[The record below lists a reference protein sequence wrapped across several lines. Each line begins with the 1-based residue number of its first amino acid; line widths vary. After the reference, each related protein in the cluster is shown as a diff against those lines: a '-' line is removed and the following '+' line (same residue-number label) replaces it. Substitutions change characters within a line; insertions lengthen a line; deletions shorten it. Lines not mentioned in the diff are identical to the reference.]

1 MVIRIASLVILVI
14 VGIFLS
20 NGCSSKQNEIEFE
33 DEQIYTVEIDS
44 INLYI
49 ETSASMGG
57 YFQKDAEFKTIVSDL
72 SAKLHNN
79 IKPLSIWFIAEEKTK
94 YPNEV
99 SHFSADIAT
108 TRIADQKSSQIHK
121 IIEEISANTDST
133 SVSLFVSDCILSF
146 PDEEIRKNP
155 EINKYEAPNAL
166 KNNIFT
172 TFSSLKRR
180 NLTASVY
187 AFTSKFYGTYYDY
200 GNRKTTLN
208 GENRPFYIWVI
219 GNKLLLDEFNEK
231 LLSISTFRPDEF
243 LHFGVSEQPVSIYEI
258 FTQVEKSGKWSKD
271 GNDISG
277 LDVAAPGQTKFSLG
291 MDLSELPFYAQ
302 SVDYLNQ
309 NLIVN
314 CDGCQV
320 TYSVKEKDEITEKPK
335 GKNQLEAFARNSHFF
350 VFEMQEMI
358 PSSAT
363 ISFQLPLK
371 YDTWYLE
378 WSTDDDRDV
387 KESAGKTFGLEHLIN
402 GVREAYETNNS
413 FFIDSSIQLTK

>member
-1 MVIRIASLVILVI
+1 MIIRTASLVALVI
-14 VGIFLS
+14 VGVFLS
-20 NGCSSKQNEIEFE
+20 NGCSSKQAEAQFAEE
-33 DEQIYTVEIDS
+33 EIYTVEIDS

-79 IKPLSIWFIAEEKTK
+79 IKPLSIWFIAEEKIR

-99 SHFSADIAT
+99 SQFGAAIAT

-121 IIEEISANTDST
+121 IIEEIAANTDST

-146 PDEEIRKNP
+146 PDEEIRNNP

-166 KNNIFT
+166 KNNIFA
-172 TFSSLKRR
+172 TFSNLKRR

-200 GNRKTTLN
+200 GNRKTALN
-208 GENRPFYIWVI
+208 GERRPFYIWVI
-219 GNKLLLDEFNEK
+219 GNKALLDDFNEK

-243 LHFGVSEQPVSIYEI
+243 LHFGVSEQPVSSYEI
-258 FTQVEKSGKWSKD
+258 FTQLEKSGKWSKE
-271 GNDISG
+271 GNDITG
-277 LDVAAPGQTKFSLG
+277 LDVAAPGQAKFSLG

-302 SVDYLNQ
+302 SVDYLNE
-309 NLIVN
+309 NLIVS
-314 CDGCQV
+314 CDGCKV
-320 TYSVKEKDEITEKPK
+320 TYSVKEKEDITEKPK

-350 VFEMQEMI
+350 VFEIQEMI
-358 PSSAT
+358 PSRAKM
-363 ISFQLPLK
+363 SFRLPLK
-371 YDTWYLE
+371 YDTWYLD
-378 WSTDDDRDV
+378 WSTDDDRNF
-387 KESAGKTFGLEHLIN
+387 KESAGRTFALEHLIN
-402 GVREAYETNNS
+402 GVREAYESNNS